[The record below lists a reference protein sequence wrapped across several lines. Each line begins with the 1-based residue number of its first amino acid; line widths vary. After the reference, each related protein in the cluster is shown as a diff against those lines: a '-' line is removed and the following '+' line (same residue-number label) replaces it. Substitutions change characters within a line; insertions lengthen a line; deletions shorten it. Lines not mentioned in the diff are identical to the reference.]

1 MLNILNSQCLKNLQ
15 SVFQLDFEIFRTIA
29 NFIKISS
36 GHSLIIKLIVIKFF
50 RTI

>member
-15 SVFQLDFEIFRTIA
+15 SVFQLNFEIFRTIA

-36 GHSLIIKLIVIKFF
+36 GYSLIVKLIFV
-50 RTI
+50 